1 MTKETCNIIR
11 ACKGSLNEDFTKMIG
26 KNTCLDRVKIY
37 LSQEYENDIELY
49 TDEQM
54 EKIMYQAMGDYLDTC
69 DKPSAFIYLMANL
82 SDLDNHRI
90 SIAEQI
96 ALAFMWVQVR
106 SKHTYINGFKQEFFD
121 NSK

>member
-11 ACKGSLNEDFTKMIG
+11 ACKGSLNEDFTKMMG

-69 DKPSAFIYLMANL
+69 DRPSDFIFYMSNL
-82 SDLDNHRI
+82 KGNYS
-90 SIAEQI
+90 SAEQI
-96 ALAFMWVQVR
+96 AHTFMWVKVR
-106 SKHTYINGFKQEFFD
+106 NEHTYINGFKQEFFD
-121 NSK
+121 RRN